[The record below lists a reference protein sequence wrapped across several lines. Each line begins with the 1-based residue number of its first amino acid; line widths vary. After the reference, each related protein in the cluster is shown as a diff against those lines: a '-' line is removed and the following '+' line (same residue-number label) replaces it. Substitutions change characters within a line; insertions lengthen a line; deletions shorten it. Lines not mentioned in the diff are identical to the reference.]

1 MKFIDNNSEANYKE
15 FNFQLHNTNFY
26 GQLFQPEKIEAVL
39 LAVHGMGEHSGR
51 YGGHFAKAFNDK
63 NIAVVSYDQ
72 FGHGKTEGKR
82 GHTPSY
88 DANLDCIYKM
98 LAEIQGYYGDEI
110 SVFLYGHSMGGN
122 LVANYVLRR
131 QSSIKGAIISSPMLR
146 LAFDP
151 PAWKMKVGGWLRNIY
166 PTFTEKTGIE
176 LAAITRDKAEQ
187 EKYVTDPLIHDKVTI
202 NYTLPF
208 FDAGE
213 WAIRNAGI
221 LNKKVFIFHGTG
233 DRITDHNAS
242 KEYALTADGN
252 ATLKLYEGGY
262 HELHND
268 ICKEDVL
275 KDMTN
280 WIESF
285 YTTT

>member
-1 MKFIDNNSEANYKE
+1 
-15 FNFQLHNTNFY
+15 
-26 GQLFQPEKIEAVL
+26 
-39 LAVHGMGEHSGR
+39 
-51 YGGHFAKAFNDK
+51 
-63 NIAVVSYDQ
+63 
-72 FGHGKTEGKR
+72 
-82 GHTPSY
+82 
-88 DANLDCIYKM
+88 M
-98 LAEIQGYYGDEI
+98 LAEIKDYYGDEI

-166 PTFTEKTGIE
+166 PSFTEKSGIE
-176 LAAITRDKAEQ
+176 LAAITRDKVEQ
-187 EKYVTDPLIHDKVTI
+187 EKYATDPLIHDKVTI

-242 KEYALTADGN
+242 KEYALTAEGN